1 MASHD
6 AGVERRD
13 ALALLGLSWCA
24 RRAEITAA
32 YHRLARVTHPDI
44 SRDPRATE
52 RFAALSRAYRAA
64 VEGLDHPDP
73 GPDPV
78 ANTQPAARPAAA
90 AELRVGPVHYRPWRS
105 APAAGK
111 DADRWS

>member
-1 MASHD
+1 MHD
-6 AGVERRD
+6 AGIELRD
-13 ALALLGLSWCA
+13 ALALLGLSGCA

-44 SRDPRATE
+44 CRDPRATE
-52 RFAALSRAYRAA
+52 RFAALSRAYRTA
-64 VEGLDHPDP
+64 VEGLDHSDP

-78 ANTQPAARPAAA
+78 ANTQPPARSAEAAD
-90 AELRVGPVHYRPWRS
+90 LRVGPVHYRPWRS

-111 DADRWS
+111 EADRWS